1 MFTLLVQVRSYW
13 TLWQRPGTS
22 FSAMSSPCCRPSSTQ
37 FRYTFIRSGFFVRAL
52 MVHSFAIF
60 IGNILAGNIV
70 REAIVSFL
78 FPDLYWNIASS
89 VFICFDCS
97 GLGRPVLRMMAIV
110 SLPRL
115 SVCAG
120 QGAVRPPASAAPL
133 QEHHRPEREVRWRPL
148 TASCSRAAFRHA
160 DAAYSSGMKT
170 RSPAHKMALVLFY
183 FYFILFFWFVRVI
196 ICNRADTQKLTS
208 SSEMISSVQIMEFIG
223 KKCRIKCIIKCNI
236 SCFYL
241 ISVMS
246 ANNAGETVPTGCNTF
261 NLLLMLLV
269 SLR

>member
-1 MFTLLVQVRSYW
+1 MLQAIFHPVQVHDH
-13 TLWQRPGTS
+13 Q
-22 FSAMSSPCCRPSSTQ
+22 
-37 FRYTFIRSGFFVRAL
+37 IRVFFVRAL
-52 MVHSFAIF
+52 MVHSFAIL

-183 FYFILFFWFVRVI
+183 FYFILFFWFVHVI

-208 SSEMISSVQIMEFIG
+208 SSQMISSVQIMEFIG

-236 SCFYL
+236 RLFLSYLSHVSQQCWRDGADRMQHVQPVINAVCFTT
-241 ISVMS
+241 ITIFM
-246 ANNAGETVPTGCNTF
+246 G
-261 NLLLMLLV
+261 NLWHV
-269 SLR
+269 SQITSLCF

>member
-37 FRYTFIRSGFFVRAL
+37 FRYTITRSSSWADGAHLCYFDRQ
-52 MVHSFAIF
+52 HSSRE
-60 IGNILAGNIV
+60 IV
-70 REAIVSFL
+70 RGAMVSFL
-78 FPDLYWNIASS
+78 FPDRYWSIASS

-110 SLPRL
+110 SLPLL

-148 TASCSRAAFRHA
+148 SASCSRAAFRHA
-160 DAAYSSGMKT
+160 DAAYSSGMKM

-183 FYFILFFWFVRVI
+183 FILFFWFARDNMQP
-196 ICNRADTQKLTS
+196 CWYTEAY
-208 SSEMISSVQIMEFIG
+208 ISITDDIFSPDQGV
-223 KKCRIKCIIKCNI
+223 
-236 SCFYL
+236 YW
-241 ISVMS
+241 
-246 ANNAGETVPTGCNTF
+246 
-261 NLLLMLLV
+261 
-269 SLR
+269 